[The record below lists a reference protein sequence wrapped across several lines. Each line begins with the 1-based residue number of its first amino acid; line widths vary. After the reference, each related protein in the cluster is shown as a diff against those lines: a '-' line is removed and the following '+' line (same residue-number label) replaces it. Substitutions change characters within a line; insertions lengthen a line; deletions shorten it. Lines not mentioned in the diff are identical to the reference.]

1 MDLALISLNYVS
13 NPFSSTGSFCLGNER
28 TSFSKLKKKKK
39 KAFLDQI
46 FLEFSLAAPC
56 HFPDSL
62 HSHFSLESRS
72 SLFVHQYNVT

>member
-28 TSFSKLKKKKK
+28 TSFSKFLKKKV
-39 KAFLDQI
+39 FLDQI
-46 FLEFSLAAPC
+46 FLEFFSLAAPC